1 MAPAASSHFATRAY
15 RETNVSLLSTCTT
28 AAADGDEPVMP
39 RHDPADLYR
48 RLLAAQP
55 QACPSCGSGE
65 IAPLF
70 EGDWWDC
77 QCGHRWEA
85 RASAALHEEE

>member
-1 MAPAASSHFATRAY
+1 MPPQ
-15 RETNVSLLSTCTT
+15 TT
-28 AAADGDEPVMP
+28 YA
-39 RHDPADLYR
+39 

-55 QACPSCGSGE
+55 KACPECGSGE

-77 QCGHRWEA
+77 QAGHRWEPG
-85 RASAALHEEE
+85 R